1 MMHRSLPVA
10 TTYATPPTDATRETL
25 ILYNS
30 ARFNQVYPTGDTF
43 ASANLLSKINLLA
56 ADSSVHGVP
65 IDLDTTATITGG
77 LLLRDAYT
85 LWNSTPA
92 NQQNPQ
98 YANYVARSIK
108 ALLYKLAPHSWR
120 TAGSAGWQA
129 CYSRAYTRRAAAAR
143 P

>member
-1 MMHRSLPVA
+1 MPSKRKAHPHLIRS
-10 TTYATPPTDATRETL
+10 TRL
-25 ILYNS
+25 
-30 ARFNQVYPTGDTF
+30 ADTF

-98 YANYVARSIK
+98 YANYVAR
-108 ALLYKLAPHSWR
+108 
-120 TAGSAGWQA
+120 
-129 CYSRAYTRRAAAAR
+129 AYTAA